1 MLMIK
6 FRGVV
11 RWNFADTKAT
21 STVSTTSVSKCVSY
35 VIFTE
40 FICVRKGLFLSYLR
54 IGTAEAAVSAEY
66 SMLCS

>member
-11 RWNFADTKAT
+11 RWNFADTEAT
-21 STVSTTSVSKCVSY
+21 STVSTTSASKCVSY
-35 VIFTE
+35 VIFAE
-40 FICVRKGLFLSYLR
+40 FICVRKSLFLSYLQ
-54 IGTAEAAVSAEY
+54 IGAAEAAVSAEY